1 MYDRLSAIYL
11 IIWYSGSVSSQRE
24 MNSRVR
30 HQVCL
35 EFIEIHIECTIKTKG
50 GSDGRDNL
58 GNDPIQVGVGWSL
71 SVELLTAYVIYGLIV
86 YHECTVRVLQ
96 GGMRGQD
103 CLWKRNRQF

>member
-35 EFIEIHIECTIKTKG
+35 EFIEIHIECTIKAKG

-58 GNDPIQVGVGWSL
+58 GNYPIQVGVGWSL
-71 SVELLTAYVIYGLIV
+71 SVELLTAYVINCLII
-86 YHECTVRVLQ
+86 HQEGHITVLKCGVSV
-96 GGMRGQD
+96 QD
-103 CLWKRNRQF
+103 GVVRLNNGS